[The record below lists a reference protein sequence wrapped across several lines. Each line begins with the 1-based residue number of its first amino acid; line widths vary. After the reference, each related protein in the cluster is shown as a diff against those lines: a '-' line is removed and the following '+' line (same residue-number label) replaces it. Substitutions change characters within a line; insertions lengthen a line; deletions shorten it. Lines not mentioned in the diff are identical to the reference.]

1 MRLSLSRL
9 TAVMVIGVALV
20 AMPGVAVARVGG
32 REGTARMAT
41 RGGLHRLSAS
51 EAVVHG
57 YDDTAPDDAT
67 AGDLVS
73 DSTGVRDAGSPPGL
87 LRAATALLPP
97 STASLLLAAPPLV
110 TLHSARSFLRPPGR
124 APPVR

>member
-9 TAVMVIGVALV
+9 TAVTVIGLALG
-20 AMPGVAVARVGG
+20 AIPGFAVTRVSG

-41 RGGLHRLSAS
+41 RGGLHRLSTS

-57 YDDTAPDDAT
+57 YDDTAPDDA
-67 AGDLVS
+67 ARGDLVS
-73 DSTGVRDAGSPPGL
+73 SSADSRDSGSPPGL
-87 LRAATALLPP
+87 LPAAAAVVPP
-97 STASLLLAAPPLV
+97 SAISRLLDARPSVAIHASD
-110 TLHSARSFLRPPGR
+110 SFLRPPGR